1 MKLPSRLIAPHP
13 LALATPVS
21 FQGVV
26 IQQVGQVTRDTDEE

>member
-1 MKLPSRLIAPHP
+1 MKGAGA